1 MAKLETNLSAKDKAT
16 IAVVLFVGIVF
27 VFSWYAIRPTVMS
40 IRSLSDDIDQ
50 AKVVEIQSRGKVMS
64 LTSAES
70 VFDRVVSDLRDSTDG
85 FYDVMTSSQIDRMA
99 TNYVLSFGL
108 FPEDLYITMPNGPVE
123 EIPYTYSPA
132 AIRQASMAIATPTPT
147 PDPIAESVNDVSDT
161 VNSAVS
167 GAATNEMQVES
178 LFVPYNQA
186 RDAATTTGF
195 SGVQAVDLTLVMT
208 GSESACQALIDDLCR
223 KPAARITAFSW
234 MTVEPI
240 EQLNEETGR
249 IELIEPDYSRLQV
262 SVRLYMTNVADYEA
276 LVSDAV
282 EAAGAEG

>member
-70 VFDRVVSDLRDSTDG
+70 AFGRVVSDLRDSTDG

-123 EIPYTYSPA
+123 EIPYAYSPS
-132 AIRQASMAIATPTPT
+132 AIRQASMVIATPTPT
-147 PDPIAESVNDVSDT
+147 PDPIAEAANDVSDT
-161 VNSAVS
+161 VN
-167 GAATNEMQVES
+167 
-178 LFVPYNQA
+178 
-186 RDAATTTGF
+186 
-195 SGVQAVDLTLVMT
+195 
-208 GSESACQALIDDLCR
+208 
-223 KPAARITAFSW
+223 
-234 MTVEPI
+234 
-240 EQLNEETGR
+240 
-249 IELIEPDYSRLQV
+249 
-262 SVRLYMTNVADYEA
+262 
-276 LVSDAV
+276 
-282 EAAGAEG
+282 